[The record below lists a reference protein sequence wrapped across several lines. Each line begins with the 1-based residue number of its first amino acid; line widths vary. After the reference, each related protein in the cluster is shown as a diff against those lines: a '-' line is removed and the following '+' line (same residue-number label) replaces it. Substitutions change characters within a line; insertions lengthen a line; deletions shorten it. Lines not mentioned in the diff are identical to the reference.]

1 MIIIMKRDKKRK
13 KRRTYTPE
21 EIAIILDKYNIV
33 RAGVISEELGRT
45 RNSIIS
51 KANLLKRQGF
61 SVTDK
66 K

>member
-1 MIIIMKRDKKRK
+1 MKRDKKRK